1 MIGGRSMN
9 EQNNFA
15 LIPKPSSAV
24 EKAAPGAKRILSE
37 MVKDTLVLRPGNK
50 PVLSVLIADYEPPLK
65 QCGEWIEF
73 FSGVLGQQ
81 YDLKFTLFEDANEL
95 LRLCHNDHFKFDL
108 IVMYLDLVRGKGN
121 LREHFNSQEIQKIES
136 LAAKQSDQSFGAAC
150 NMLMFVFLLAKIKI
164 QYRKPIVTF
173 SGGPWTD
180 EWVVKEIRQSGI
192 EFFCVP
198 FQLDEMRTV
207 ITRALDDS
215 T

>member
-81 YDLKFTLFEDANEL
+81 YDLKFIPFEDANEL